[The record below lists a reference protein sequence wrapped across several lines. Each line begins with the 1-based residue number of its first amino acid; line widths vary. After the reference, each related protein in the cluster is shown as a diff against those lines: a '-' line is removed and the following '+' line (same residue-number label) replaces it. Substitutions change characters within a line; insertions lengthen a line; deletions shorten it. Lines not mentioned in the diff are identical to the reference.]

1 MPKPRIDLRKLDQLL
16 RLGTPQ
22 NEIAKIFD
30 VSPAAVSRA
39 KKRLK
44 NNIIRTVSLEKANK
58 VVESHLDMMGQLRMI
73 NQAIN
78 EELERA
84 KQSVTTANG
93 RDRLA
98 LQDIIIKLS
107 AEIRRQIEA
116 QLKIIEVWH
125 DMKVFSEFQAEVL
138 AVLDEMQPGVRDEI
152 IRRLKEKR
160 ALRGTVSIP

>member
-1 MPKPRIDLRKLDQLL
+1 M
-16 RLGTPQ
+16 
-22 NEIAKIFD
+22 
-30 VSPAAVSRA
+30 
-39 KKRLK
+39 
-44 NNIIRTVSLEKANK
+44 
-58 VVESHLDMMGQLRMI
+58 VESHLDMMGQLKII

-84 KQSVTTANG
+84 KQSVIKANG

-107 AEIRRQIEA
+107 AEIRRQLEA

-125 DMKVFSEFQAEVL
+125 DMKVFSEFQAGVL
-138 AVLDEMQPGVRDEI
+138 TAPDEMQPGVRDEI
-152 IRRLKEKR
+152 IQRLKERR

>member
-16 RLGTPQ
+16 RSATPQ
-22 NEIAKIFD
+22 NEIAKMFD

-58 VVESHLDMMGQLRMI
+58 VVESHLDMMGQLKMI

-84 KQSVTTANG
+84 KQSVITANG

-98 LQDIIIKLS
+98 FQDIIIKLS
-107 AEIRRQIEA
+107 AEIRRQLEA

-152 IRRLKEKR
+152 IRRLKERR

>member
-16 RLGTPQ
+16 RSATPQ

-44 NNIIRTVSLEKANK
+44 SNIIRTVSLEKANR
-58 VVESHLDMMGQLRMI
+58 VVESHLDMMGQLKMI

-84 KQSVTTANG
+84 KQGVITANG

-107 AEIRRQIEA
+107 AEIRRQLEA

-138 AVLDEMQPGVRDEI
+138 ALLDEMQPGVRDEI